1 MTPAQNPRLI
11 VTKAVLWFLVG
22 VAAVVAVVRFALGL
36 GLTTALTDATPWGMW
51 VGFDV
56 MGGVALAAGGF
67 VVAATVYI
75 FRRERYHVIIR
86 PAILTA
92 FLGYLAVIIGLMVD
106 LGRPW
111 NIWRPMFNWNL
122 HSPLFEVAM
131 CVMLYTTV
139 LALEF
144 APVVLERFSW
154 ALPLIRLLRRVTL
167 PLVVIGIALST
178 LHQSSLGTLFLLS
191 GARMHPLWF
200 SPALPLLFLVS
211 AVGLGLGMVT
221 VESLVTSWLY
231 RREPEWDLLGGLAR
245 AATVVLSA
253 YLVLRLGDLVL
264 RGQIGRA
271 FDGSWFAVLFWIEIG
286 VSSIAPIALLLRSR
300 HGRGRWA
307 ITWGAFLM
315 TGGFVL
321 HRADVGGISH
331 IAVTGQLYVPAP
343 TEVAVSLG
351 IVSGLALI
359 FLFFVENLKVWEEPP
374 QATDHFTPA
383 AWDPVGSQY
392 IGSPWLGEGQRAAL
406 AVVCG
411 LVVGLA
417 LVEAQV
423 ESRRPSAARPI
434 HPPRSAAV
442 EATPRADAPG
452 HVFEI
457 VSPTAAADPDEILA
471 RSGQLQDAILID
483 SGGEGRLV
491 LFPHAAHQRRLGGE
505 VSCADCHHRNIPLD
519 RATSCAHCHRDMFRW
534 TDTFDHARHVTAH
547 GGPLSCSVCHRDRA
561 APRTRAGSRACA
573 SCHPTTPSDLTRVR
587 VTREAEPGLAP
598 GYEKAMHGLCL
609 TCHRNEEK
617 EVAAADRSLGR
628 CTTCHRNEFASEQE
642 MRGTPPFAL
651 VAASSPSARSL
662 PNTPASETADGSG
675 TTGGLP

>member
-1 MTPAQNPRLI
+1 VTPAQNPRLI

-22 VAAVVAVVRFALGL
+22 VAAVVAVVRYARGL
-36 GLTTALTDATPWGMW
+36 GLTTDLTDATPWGMW

-67 VVAATVYI
+67 VLAATVYI
-75 FRRERYHVIIR
+75 FNRERYHVITR

-111 NIWRPMFNWNL
+111 NIWRPMLHWNL

-144 APVVLERFSW
+144 APVVLERFAW
-154 ALPLIRLLRRVTL
+154 AVPAIRLLRRITL
-167 PLVVIGIALST
+167 PLVILGIALST

-200 SPALPLLFLVS
+200 SPLLPLLFLIS

-231 RREPEWDLLGGLAR
+231 RRRPEWDLLGGLAR
-245 AATVVLSA
+245 AATVVLSV
-253 YLVLRLGDLVL
+253 YLLLRLGDLVW
-264 RGQIGRA
+264 RGSIARA
-271 FDGSWFAVLFWIEIG
+271 FDGSWFAVLFWVEMCL
-286 VSSIAPIALLLRSR
+286 STIAPAALFLRAR
-300 HGRGRWA
+300 RGDGHWA

-321 HRADVGGISH
+321 HRANVGGISH

-374 QATDHFTPA
+374 RPADHFTPA
-383 AWDPVGSQY
+383 AMDPVSSQF

-411 LVVGLA
+411 AVVGMG
-417 LVEAQV
+417 LVEAQIA
-423 ESRRPSAARPI
+423 SRRLSAARPI
-434 HPPRSAAV
+434 HPPRSVAV
-442 EATPRADAPG
+442 EVTPRTSGRG
-452 HVFEI
+452 HDFEL
-457 VSPTAAADPDEILA
+457 VPTTVPAAMTEAATREGL
-471 RSGQLQDAILID
+471 LQDAILID
-483 SGGEGRLV
+483 SGGQGRFV

-505 VSCADCHHRNIPLD
+505 ASCAACHHRNVPLD
-519 RATSCAHCHRDMFRW
+519 RGTSCSQCHRDMYRW
-534 TDTFDHARHVTAH
+534 TDTFDHARHVAALDER
-547 GGPLSCSVCHRDRA
+547 LSCGVCHRDRH
-561 APRTRAGSRACA
+561 APRTRAGSRSCA
-573 SCHPTTPSDLTRVR
+573 SCHPSPSSRVTRVR
-587 VTREAEPGLAP
+587 ATHGAEPGLAP

-609 TCHRNEEK
+609 GCHREEEKDVSVSEQYLGRCSTCHR
-617 EVAAADRSLGR
+617 
-628 CTTCHRNEFASEQE
+628 SELAVDAG
-642 MRGTPPFAL
+642 MRRQPPFAT
-651 VAASSPSARSL
+651 VATAPGEEEPGAGATVGGSP
-662 PNTPASETADGSG
+662 
-675 TTGGLP
+675 

>member
-1 MTPAQNPRLI
+1 VTPAQNPRLI

-22 VAAVVAVVRFALGL
+22 VAAVVAVVRFARGL
-36 GLTTALTDATPWGMW
+36 GVTTALTDATPWGMW

-75 FRRERYHVIIR
+75 FRRERYHAIVR

-92 FLGYLAVIIGLMVD
+92 FLGYLAVIIGLMID
-106 LGRPW
+106 IGRPW
-111 NIWRPMFNWNL
+111 NIWRPMFHWNL

-154 ALPLIRLLRRVTL
+154 AVPIIRFLRRATL
-167 PLVVIGIALST
+167 PLVILGIALST

-200 SPALPLLFLVS
+200 SPLLPVHFLVS

-231 RREPEWDLLGGLAR
+231 RREPEWDLLRGLAR
-245 AATVVLSA
+245 AATVVLSV
-253 YLVLRLGDLVL
+253 YFVVRLGDLAW
-264 RGQIGRA
+264 RGELGRA
-271 FDGSWFAVLFWIEIG
+271 FDGSWFAVLFWVEMG
-286 VSSIAPIALLLRSR
+286 MSTLAPVALFLRARKSDG
-300 HGRGRWA
+300 HWA
-307 ITWGAFLM
+307 IAWGSFLM
-315 TGGFVL
+315 TAGFVL

-331 IAVTGQLYVPAP
+331 IAVTGQVYVPAP

-351 IVSGLALI
+351 IVSGLGLI

-374 QATDHFTPA
+374 PAVDHFTPA
-383 AWDPVGSQY
+383 ATDPVSSQY

-406 AVVCG
+406 AVICG
-411 LVVGLA
+411 VVVGIA

-423 ESRRPSAARPI
+423 ESRRRSAARPI

-442 EATPRADAPG
+442 EVTPRAGGKG
-452 HVFEI
+452 HVFEV
-457 VSPTAAADPDEILA
+457 VSPTVPAAMTEAVTGGGL
-471 RSGQLQDAILID
+471 LQDAILID

-505 VSCADCHHRNIPLD
+505 ASCTSCHHRNVPLD
-519 RATSCAHCHRDMFRW
+519 RATSCSHCHRDMYRW
-534 TDTFDHARHVTAH
+534 TDTFDHARHVVALDQS
-547 GGPLSCSVCHRDRA
+547 LSCIVCHRDRNA
-561 APRTRAGSRACA
+561 ARTRAESRACA
-573 SCHPTTPSDLTRVR
+573 SCHQATPPHLTRVR
-587 VTREAEPGLAP
+587 TTREAEPGLAP

-609 TCHRNEEK
+609 GCHREEEK
-617 EVAAADRSLGR
+617 GVAVADRSLSR
-628 CTTCHRNEFASEQE
+628 CTTCHRDEFASDAE
-642 MRGTPPFAL
+642 MRQRPPFAV
-651 VAASSPSARSL
+651 VAAKFPEPEGAVGGGVRE
-662 PNTPASETADGSG
+662 AAG
-675 TTGGLP
+675 TTGGSP